1 MVEAGRRSILVVED
15 NELNREMLC
24 VMLEDKYEVLQ
35 AENGKEGLEVLHN
48 RYRDISLIVL
58 DVQMPVMNGYEFL
71 KAQRNDELLREIPV
85 LVATG
90 SSDEAEEERCLELG
104 ASDFVVKPYK
114 RNIVLKRISNIIR
127 LRESASTLESV
138 EYDDLTGVF
147 TRQAFMH
154 HASVLLQKNPDVD
167 FTLAISD
174 IQDFRLVRERYGT
187 KVADDLLLQNVAL
200 LRRAQRDNFVFGR
213 YGDNQFAV
221 IAPSSYRYKDRRIQ
235 EGEVMRLLLPEEGY
249 VQLKFGVKRDI
260 EHDVPIVEHCRHAL
274 MALDTVKH
282 VYGRNYG
289 VFDDDLQKYIT
300 RRSVIER
307 SMEKAL
313 EEEQFHIYYQPKH
326 DSLTGALVGA
336 EALIRWT
343 HPEYGFLSPAEF
355 IPVFEQTGF
364 ISEVDFYAW
373 KRTCQ
378 NQRRWQ
384 DKGVRIVP
392 ISVNC
397 SRSELLQDDFLHK
410 WFKPLQDSN
419 LSTQSMHL
427 EVTESLFTE
436 QFEKLAEVLRECRQ
450 RGVEIELDDF
460 GTGYSSLS
468 MFQMLP
474 LDIIKFDMSFVKG
487 LDSPKQA
494 RIMAACVNL
503 VHNLGMKT
511 VAEGVETSQQLDK
524 VKSMGLDM
532 VQGYYYSRPLPEEEF
547 ERYLKVGF
555 INSHRNI

>member
-1 MVEAGRRSILVVED
+1 MIEAGRRSILVVED

-48 RYRDISLIVL
+48 HYRDISLIVL

-85 LVATG
+85 LVATD

-154 HASVLLQKNPDVD
+154 HASVLLQNNPDLD

-200 LRRAQRDNFVFGR
+200 LRRAQRENFVFGR
-213 YGDNQFAV
+213 YGNNQFAV
-221 IAPSSYRYKDRRIQ
+221 IAPSSSRFQYRRIQ
-235 EGEVMRLLLPEEGY
+235 EGEVMRLQLPEEGY

-260 EHDVPIVEHCRHAL
+260 EHDVSIREHCRHAL

-289 VFDDDLQKYIT
+289 VFDDNLQNYIT

-326 DSLTGALVGA
+326 DSSTGALVGA

-373 KRTCQ
+373 KHTCL

-384 DKGVRIVP
+384 ENGLRIVP

-397 SRSELLQDDFLHK
+397 SRSELLQDDFMHK
-410 WFKPLQDSN
+410 WFKPLHDSN
-419 LSTQSMHL
+419 ISPQSMHL

-436 QFEKLAEVLRECRQ
+436 QFDKLAEVLRECRQ
-450 RGVEIELDDF
+450 RGVEVELDDF

-503 VHNLGMKT
+503 VHTLGMKT
-511 VAEGVETSQQLDK
+511 IAEGVETPQQLDK

-532 VQGYYYSRPLPEEEF
+532 IQGYYYSRPLPEDEF
-547 ERYLKVGF
+547 ERYLQG
-555 INSHRNI
+555 I